1 MPIQA
6 RTLARC
12 GAPVAPAQ
20 SECREDSVIT
30 HSVDLTIARP
40 VEEVFAF
47 LTDAR
52 NHPRW
57 DTTSVVMEPQE
68 NGPWHQGLVFREVR
82 RIPRP
87 TEVRSRIADFEANER
102 FDMESLSG
110 PSFRGH
116 WRFAPEGTGTRLR
129 WSCEMEVSGLARLFE
144 PLIQRQ
150 FRRTV
155 SRNFQR
161 LKALLETPG

>member
-1 MPIQA
+1 
-6 RTLARC
+6 
-12 GAPVAPAQ
+12 
-20 SECREDSVIT
+20 VIT
-30 HSVDLTIARP
+30 HQVELDIARP

-68 NGPWHQGLVFREVR
+68 VGPWRQGLLFREVR

-87 TEVRSRIADFEANER
+87 VEARSRIARFTANEA
-102 FDMESLSG
+102 FDLESLSG
-110 PSFRGH
+110 PAFRGH
-116 WRFAPEGTGTRLR
+116 WRFAPAGTGTRPR
-129 WSCEMEVSGLARLFE
+129 WWCEMDVSGLGRLFE
-144 PLIQRQ
+144 PLIRRQ

-155 SRNFQR
+155 SQNFQR
-161 LKALLETPG
+161 LKRLLETDTVSGA